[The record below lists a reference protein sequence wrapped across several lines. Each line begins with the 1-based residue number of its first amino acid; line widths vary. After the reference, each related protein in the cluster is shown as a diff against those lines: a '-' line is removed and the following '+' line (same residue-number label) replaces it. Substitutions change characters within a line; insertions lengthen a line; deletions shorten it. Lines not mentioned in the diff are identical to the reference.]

1 VGLAAFFHMRSNFIP
16 LVLGILTI
24 IIIGFLDYLTG
35 SFPVSIFY
43 LVPIG
48 IITWHTGLQNG
59 ILSSIACA
67 LIYFFDSYTDQNTT
81 ADTYL
86 VYWNSLITLGYF
98 LIFMY
103 GLHKVKTVLRRETL
117 YARTDFLTEVSN
129 SKSFFEYADSE
140 ITRSRRF
147 SRQLSIAYLDL
158 DDFKAL
164 NNKLGRIAGDELLRL
179 IAKTINWSLGKND
192 KVARLGGDEFA
203 ILFPDTSS
211 DQAKSSME
219 RVIEKLS
226 QAAAVNR
233 TQLTF
238 SIGVVTFTRPPS
250 SVDEMIGLAESTMY
264 SAKID
269 GKNHTKY
276 AVIQPGNS

>member
-1 VGLAAFFHMRSNFIP
+1 VGLAAYFHMRSNFIS

-24 IIIGFLDYLTG
+24 TIIGFLDYLTG

-48 IITWHTGLQNG
+48 IITWYTGVQNG

-67 LIYFFDSYTDQNTT
+67 LIYFFDSFTDQNTT
-81 ADTYL
+81 TDTYL

-103 GLHKVKTVLRRETL
+103 GLHKIKTVLQRERL
-117 YARTDFLTEVSN
+117 HARTDCLTEVSN

-158 DDFKAL
+158 DDLKTI
-164 NNKLGRIAGDELLRL
+164 NKELGRRAGDELLRL
-179 IAKTINWSLGKND
+179 VARTIHGILGNND
-192 KVARLGGDEFA
+192 MVARLGGDEFA
-203 ILFPDTSS
+203 VLFPETSS
-211 DQAKSSME
+211 EEAKAAME
-219 RVIEKLS
+219 RVIDKLS
-226 QAAAVNR
+226 RATTVIR

-276 AVIQPGNS
+276 AVIQPANS